1 MADTTLTPDDIRDF
15 VQKARAF
22 DWLVSKLQAAYDGVS
37 VDCETVDGA
46 NIYVN
51 CGMIFGHKERRRVES
66 SIQWEDARDEPL
78 DLLGAISQHLPEALL
93 PEGEERERLLFE
105 AAVINAD
112 DEHADFGRREDG
124 TYRNIYLECAWGGW
138 RARTTLPGTEGKTGG
153 PVVVQ
158 TKRDQPVTKPKERI
172 KIIQILPAPSHKSIS
187 GDLHLLGLDDK
198 GILYTLESTG
208 WCLHTETFAEV
219 LNDAT

>member
-1 MADTTLTPDDIRDF
+1 MADITLTPDEIRDV

-22 DWLVSKLQAAYDGVS
+22 DWLVSKLQASYDGTS
-37 VDCETVDGA
+37 VDCETTEGS
-46 NIYVN
+46 NLYVN
-51 CGMIFGHKERRRVES
+51 CSMIFGHKDRRQVEGT
-66 SIQWEDARDEPL
+66 IQWNDARDEPL
-78 DLLGAISQHLPEALL
+78 GLLEAISQHLPARIL
-93 PEGEERERLLFE
+93 PEDVEERERLLFE

-112 DEHADFGRREDG
+112 EEHADFGRREDG

-172 KIIQILPAPSHKSIS
+172 KIIQILLAEGSQWA
-187 GDLHLLGLDDK
+187 GQRLLGLDDK
-198 GILYTLESTG
+198 GIVYTLEAGG
-208 WCLHTETFAEV
+208 WCLYAETFAEV
-219 LNDAT
+219 RNDPA